1 MDKLKLEHHIKHLED
16 KHKELENN
24 LTEAKLHYDD
34 ILTSKLKKEKLKL
47 KDEIE
52 KFKRQISV

>member
-1 MDKLKLEHHIKHLED
+1 MDKVKIEHHIQHLEE
-16 KHKELENN
+16 KHKELEHD

-34 ILTSKLKKEKLKL
+34 ILASKLKKEKLKL

-52 KFKRQISV
+52 KFKRQIAV